1 MARGSSTLPIRTKR
15 RPFKAVFFIKIAI
28 LRSQFKESR
37 LMKRFALLFFVLF
50 PAIIIHSGDCFG
62 KSRKQAY
69 VPKHEFSIQGGCS
82 YNTIYMAKS
91 GDETI
96 ERGKYRPASMKFS
109 PLLPA
114 GFEYTYHFDSHW
126 GITTGFGLSHHPYF
140 NNGSTGTHTVV
151 EPGTYPHANSNKA
164 VFHQYVFEDE
174 SLDFVLDYIT
184 IPILGKYM
192 FPVGKGFQLYTQA
205 GFRLGLLLAAEMD
218 FATGSNGCSLTEMT
232 LDGSTK
238 ESYIPLDN
246 FEAQLCSIDD
256 ELMFSHGRSVGGG
269 EEDEVRYFRPV
280 NLYSSLEAGVRIPV
294 YGSLGL
300 YLGGFVDVGM
310 IRPVSSQKNIY
321 PVMSEGRRVS
331 VPLLE
336 NWCAVQDM
344 SITKDKDNYVVT
356 ANQQPFIK
364 RVIPLSAGLKF
375 KIAF

>member
-1 MARGSSTLPIRTKR
+1 
-15 RPFKAVFFIKIAI
+15 
-28 LRSQFKESR
+28 
-37 LMKRFALLFFVLF
+37 MKRFALLFFVLF

-69 VPKHEFSIQGGCS
+69 VPKHEFCIQGS
-82 YNTIYMAKS
+82 FAFNTISMAKS
-91 GDETI
+91 GNETI
-96 ERGKYRPASMKFS
+96 ERVRINTIHRKYSTLF
-109 PLLPA
+109 PA
-114 GFEYTYHFDSHW
+114 GFEYTYHFDPHW
-126 GITTGFGLSHHPYF
+126 GITSGFGLSHHSYF
-140 NNGSTGTHTVV
+140 NRGTTGTHTVV
-151 EPGTYPHANSNKA
+151 EPGTYPHANINK
-164 VFHQYVFEDE
+164 VLFHQYLFDDE

-192 FPVGKGFQLYTQA
+192 FPIGKGFQLYTQA

-232 LDGSTK
+232 LDGRTK
-238 ESYIPLDN
+238 DSYISLNN

-256 ELMFSHGRSVGGG
+256 ELMVSHGRSVGGG
-269 EEDEVRYFRPV
+269 EEDEVRYFRHF

-300 YLGGFVDVGM
+300 YLAGFVDIGM
-310 IRPVSSQKNIY
+310 IRPVSSQKYIY
-321 PVMSEGRRVS
+321 PVMSDGRRVS

-336 NWCAVQDM
+336 NWCAIEDVT
-344 SITKDKDNYVVT
+344 ITKDKDNYVVT

>member
-1 MARGSSTLPIRTKR
+1 M
-15 RPFKAVFFIKIAI
+15 
-28 LRSQFKESR
+28 
-37 LMKRFALLFFVLF
+37 FFVLF

-69 VPKHEFSIQGGCS
+69 VPKHEFCIQGS
-82 YNTIYMAKS
+82 FAFNTISMAKS
-91 GDETI
+91 GNETI
-96 ERGKYRPASMKFS
+96 EMVRINTIHRKYSTLF
-109 PLLPA
+109 PA

-151 EPGTYPHANSNKA
+151 EPGTYPHANINK
-164 VFHQYVFEDE
+164 VFFHQYVFEDE

-192 FPVGKGFQLYTQA
+192 FPIGKGFQLYTQA

-218 FATGSNGCSLTEMT
+218 FATDSNGCSLTEMT

-238 ESYIPLDN
+238 DSYISLNN

-256 ELMFSHGRSVGGG
+256 ELMVSHGRSVGGG
-269 EEDEVRYFRPV
+269 EEDEVRYFRHF

-300 YLGGFVDVGM
+300 YLAGFVDIGM
-310 IRPVSSQKNIY
+310 IRPVSSQKYIY
-321 PVMSEGRRVS
+321 PVMSDGRRVS

-336 NWCAVQDM
+336 NWCAIEDVT
-344 SITKDKDNYVVT
+344 ITKDKDNYVVT

-364 RVIPLSAGLKF
+364 CVIPLSAGLKF